1 MIIMR
6 VCYFGIYSTGA
17 VYPRNNGIIRGL
29 RQAGVTVEE
38 CRVELTESFA
48 GRSAVAQ
55 SRLRMLGF
63 GLRLLGSFFRLGAKL
78 LRTPRP
84 DLFVVGHPG
93 YFHLHFLWLCTR
105 LVHRGVPIV
114 YDVFIP
120 LYDAVVCDRSYL
132 QPQSRL
138 ARLVH
143 GLEAGVCNLADLVLG
158 DTSEHCRYLHQ
169 EFGVPEERLAVVLVG
184 SVISAP
190 PAGPL
195 PAQPPFRVLWFGT
208 YIPLHG
214 PETIVRAAKLLEDDP
229 AIQFHLI
236 GRGQLEPQ
244 TRALAAQLGI
254 KNITYEA
261 WVPVE
266 SLQRPIAA
274 AHLVLGIFGT
284 TAKAARV
291 IPTKAVDTA
300 AVGRP
305 LLTGDTPAIREVYAH
320 GENAYLVPAADPEAL
335 ARGIR
340 ELKAD
345 PQLLARLGRNHAKLY
360 GEKFQPAAL
369 AGQFLAAVRKRFPH
383 LSV

>member
-1 MIIMR
+1 
-6 VCYFGIYSTGA
+6 
-17 VYPRNNGIIRGL
+17 
-29 RQAGVTVEE
+29 VTVTE

-55 SRLRMLGF
+55 SKLRMIAF
-63 GLRLLGSFFRLGAKL
+63 GLRLLWSYFRLGAKL
-78 LRTPRP
+78 IRTPRP

-132 QPQSRL
+132 KPHSLL
-138 ARLVH
+138 ARAVH
-143 GLEAGVCNLADLVLG
+143 GLEASVCNLADLVII
-158 DTSEHCRYLHQ
+158 DTHEHCRYLHD
-169 EFGVPEERLAVVLVG
+169 EFQAPWEKLAVVFVG
-184 SVISAP
+184 SVITAP

-195 PAQPPFRVLWFGT
+195 PPSPPFRVLWFGT

-214 PETIVRAAKLLEDDP
+214 PETIVRVAKLLEDDP
-229 AIQFHLI
+229 EIQFLMI
-236 GRGQLEPQ
+236 GQGQLEPQ
-244 TRALAAQLGI
+244 TKALAAQLGV
-254 KNITYEA
+254 KNLEYQD

-266 SLQRPIAA
+266 SLHQPIAA

-305 LLTGDTPAIREVYAH
+305 LLTSDTPAIREVYRH
-320 GENAYLVPAADPEAL
+320 GENAYLVPAADAEAL
-335 ARGIR
+335 ARAICA
-340 ELKAD
+340 LKAD

-360 GEKFQPAAL
+360 AEKFSPAAL
-369 AGQFLAAVRKRFPH
+369 GRQFLAAVRKRFPE
-383 LSV
+383 LPV

>member
-1 MIIMR
+1 MR
-6 VCYFGIYSTGA
+6 VCYFGVYSTGA
-17 VYPRNNGIIRGL
+17 VYPRNNSIIRGL
-29 RQAGVTVEE
+29 REAGVRVEE

-55 SRLRMLGF
+55 SRLRMVGF
-63 GLRLLGSFFRLGAKL
+63 GLRLLWSFFRLGGKL
-78 LRTPRP
+78 LRAPRP

-120 LYDAVVCDRSYL
+120 LYDAVVCDRNYL
-132 QPQSRL
+132 KPGSIL

-143 GLEAGVCNLADLVLG
+143 GLEKSVCSLADLVLG
-158 DTSEHCRYLHQ
+158 DTQEHCRYLHE
-169 EFGVPEERLAVVLVG
+169 EFQVPEERLAAVLVG
-184 SVISAP
+184 SVIAAP

-195 PAQPPFRVLWFGT
+195 PPQPPFRVLWFGT

-214 PETIVRAAKLLEDDP
+214 PETIVRAAKLVEDDP
-229 AIQFHLI
+229 EIQFLMI
-236 GRGQLEPQ
+236 GLGQLEPR
-244 TRALAAQLGI
+244 TKALAAQLGV
-254 KNITYEA
+254 KNIEYQD

-266 SLQRPIAA
+266 SLHRPIAA
-274 AHLVLGIFGT
+274 AHLVLGIFGA
-284 TAKAARV
+284 TAKAGRV

-305 LLTGDTPAIREVYAH
+305 LLTSDTPAIREAYTH
-320 GENAYLVPAADPEAL
+320 GEDAYLVPATDPEAL

-360 GEKFQPAAL
+360 AEKFQPAAL
-369 AGQFLAAVRKRFPH
+369 GRQFLAAARKRFPE
-383 LSV
+383 LPV

>member
-1 MIIMR
+1 MR

-17 VYPRNNGIIRGL
+17 VYPRNNSIIRGL
-29 RQAGVTVEE
+29 REAGVTVEE

-55 SRLRMLGF
+55 SKLRMVGF
-63 GLRLLGSFFRLGAKL
+63 GLRLLWSFFRLGGKL
-78 LRTPRP
+78 LRAPRP

-120 LYDAVVCDRSYL
+120 LYDAVVCDRNYL
-132 QPQSRL
+132 KPGSIL

-143 GLEAGVCNLADLVLG
+143 GLEKSVCSLADLVLG
-158 DTSEHCRYLHQ
+158 DTQEHCRYLHE
-169 EFGVPEERLAVVLVG
+169 EFQVPEERLAVVWVG
-184 SVISAP
+184 SVIAAP
-190 PAGPL
+190 PAGP
-195 PAQPPFRVLWFGT
+195 PPPQPPFRVLWFGT

-214 PETIVRAAKLLEDDP
+214 PETIVRAAKLVEDDP
-229 AIQFHLI
+229 EIQFLMI
-236 GRGQLEPQ
+236 GLGQLEPR
-244 TRALAAQLGI
+244 TKALAAELGVR
-254 KNITYEA
+254 NITYRD

-266 SLQRPIAA
+266 SLQQPIAA
-274 AHLVLGIFGT
+274 AHLVLGIFGA

-305 LLTGDTPAIREVYAH
+305 LLTSDTPAIREAYTH
-320 GENAYLVPAADPEAL
+320 GEDAYLAPAADPEAL
-335 ARGIR
+335 AQGIR

-345 PQLLARLGRNHAKLY
+345 PELLARLGRNHAKLY
-360 GEKFQPAAL
+360 AEKFQPAAL
-369 AGQFLAAVRKRFPH
+369 GRQFLAAARKRFPE
-383 LSV
+383 LPV